1 MLFEALRPQA
11 AVVIVPIWGKKAEV
25 DMQKIV
31 LKELDVRGTIS
42 YVSNHPEAIEL
53 VESGK
58 LDLTPFITGKIHV
71 DNLINEGFNTLIHRN
86 EAAVEILVTTD
97 ETALHK

>member
-11 AVVIVPIWGKKAEV
+11 ALVIVPIWGKKAEV

-58 LDLTPFITGKIHV
+58 LDLTPFITS
-71 DNLINEGFNTLIHRN
+71 
-86 EAAVEILVTTD
+86 TTSSTRASTPSF
-97 ETALHK
+97 TAMKPP